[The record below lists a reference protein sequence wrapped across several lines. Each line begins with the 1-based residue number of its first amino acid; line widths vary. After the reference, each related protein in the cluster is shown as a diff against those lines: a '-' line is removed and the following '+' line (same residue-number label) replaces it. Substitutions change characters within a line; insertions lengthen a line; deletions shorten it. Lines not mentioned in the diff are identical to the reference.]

1 MNNNYQK
8 LEDEE
13 GQGQPSQVNDLYSVQ
28 NSQKQNMINK
38 ESYLSE
44 ESQQSSAMSLELK
57 QKVNDQFQRKKME
70 FYKMYNKNPKDY
82 KEERGKR
89 VGKSN
94 KISYN
99 IQGDLVDQAQDA
111 EGEDELPEVDQY
123 SDYYEE
129 DEEEGD
135 SPVRPGESKE
145 DRDARKKKA
154 NEERAKKQKE
164 NKEKA
169 KADKAAE
176 KEAEKQRKAQEK
188 EDLRK

>member
-1 MNNNYQK
+1 
-8 LEDEE
+8 
-13 GQGQPSQVNDLYSVQ
+13 
-28 NSQKQNMINK
+28 MINK

-99 IQGDLVDQAQDA
+99 IQGDLVDQSQLDG

-129 DEEEGD
+129 EDEAGD
-135 SPVRPGESKE
+135 ASPARPGES
-145 DRDARKKKA
+145 
-154 NEERAKKQKE
+154 NEERQA
-164 NKEKA
+164 
-169 KADKAAE
+169 
-176 KEAEKQRKAQEK
+176 RKAQEK
-188 EDLRK
+188 ERRKQANEEKARRK